1 MSGNSGGGNIVNE
14 TPRISALRIQTS
26 CYGVAVPVVIG
37 RQRCTGNMLY
47 YGDLQAIRH
56 EEKQSTGGGG
66 GKGGGGG
73 TTISNVSYTYRY
85 SMQVGVC
92 EGPVSVGEV
101 WMVSGSDKL
110 RLSQNP
116 QYGYVINAGG
126 TPNAYSS
133 VLLSRHPDQFFYY
146 PGLANFTAVDLGE
159 FSGDSPPSFSFEVF
173 GVGYDAAID
182 GADPAVAVRQ
192 IITDTRWGASAP
204 AKWFPP
210 VTGYGDYAVAMG
222 WSLGLEMAQQKPA
235 ADWIQEILDQTNAA
249 AVWAADRLTIVPF
262 GDTAVAGNGRSWVP
276 NVTPI
281 YDLTDDDFIGSADTP
296 ILVTR
301 KADSETYN
309 IQPVEFRNQANEY
322 NIESV
327 EGDDP
332 ASVAMFGAKKNSSTL
347 TAHGIRNAS
356 AAARLGKVRVQ
367 RIIRTR
373 NGYEFTLPWTYCCL
387 LPMDIVTL
395 TDSWLG
401 LDRHPVRLTNV
412 VEQATLEIKCEAE
425 DFPAGAGHAALVQRQ
440 GADGYSRDYNI
451 PAGRPISPFI
461 FEPPI
466 GLTDQPE
473 LWIGMSGGD
482 YWGGA
487 EIWVSFDGDTY
498 GKIGTITGK
507 SRIGYLQNSLP
518 ISVDPDNSSQP
529 VVDLSISGGKLIG
542 VSDEDLS
549 AFATAMLVDGEIIA
563 YKNADLVSSDKYK
576 LSVLR
581 RGIYGSAIAN
591 HSPGALCARLDGA
604 LFKYKYD
611 AQIAGKKISIKLVS
625 FNIFYAV
632 TETLDLIAPIEYTV
646 VGAKV
651 YSSISNVLIKE
662 SLVIAAGAVVPKL
675 SVSWQQASECK
686 FVRVRWRFGNGQW
699 NELPDV
705 YGESVDIVLQ
715 QSGRTEIQ
723 LTPWAIAAGETVSLL
738 INVAGKTAA
747 PADVSGFSINVL
759 GKNALL
765 NFDPSPDLDVIVG
778 GFLWVRHS
786 PLASGAVWGNSGD
799 LSVSTPGS
807 ATSVT
812 VPLLEGSYLARW
824 VDSSGNLSKNTA
836 ALAVSAEIV
845 GALNV
850 IAGGDEATAW
860 VGQKTNMAAT
870 AGHLRLVST
879 SAAGAYQTGIFDL
892 GAVYQSRVAVAVQF
906 SGFAVSSLL
915 DNRSEMIDVWADF
928 DGSLIETITAQVYF
942 SATNDDPNLSPV
954 WSAWQPLRVAT
965 DYTARAYRFELR
977 CASADS
983 ANNIDV
989 SSMVI
994 AIDVPDRTETF
1005 VNVTSGVQTYHV
1017 FFEKPFF
1024 SVPAIGVS
1032 IHNSVSGDYYK
1043 IANKSLLG
1051 FDIDFYNSA
1060 NVKISRTFDV
1070 TVKGY

>member
-1 MSGNSGGGNIVNE
+1 MSGNSGSGNIVNE

-133 VLLSRHPDQFFYY
+133 VLRSRHPGQFFYY

-222 WSLGLEMAQQKPA
+222 WVLGLEMAQQKPA

-262 GDTAVAGNGRSWVP
+262 GDTEVSGNGRIWVP

-281 YDLTDDDFIGSADTP
+281 YDLTDDDFIGSADAP

-347 TAHGIRNAS
+347 TAHGIRDAS

-387 LPMDIVTL
+387 LPMDIVML

-401 LDRHPVRLTNV
+401 LDHHPVRLTNV

-440 GADGYSRDYNI
+440 GADGYNKDFN
-451 PAGRPISPFI
+451 F
-461 FEPPI
+461 PP
-466 GLTDQPE
+466 
-473 LWIGMSGGD
+473 
-482 YWGGA
+482 
-487 EIWVSFDGDTY
+487 
-498 GKIGTITGK
+498 
-507 SRIGYLQNSLP
+507 
-518 ISVDPDNSSQP
+518 
-529 VVDLSISGGKLIG
+529 
-542 VSDEDLS
+542 
-549 AFATAMLVDGEIIA
+549 
-563 YKNADLVSSDKYK
+563 
-576 LSVLR
+576 
-581 RGIYGSAIAN
+581 SAIATPAFIESN
-591 HSPGALCARLDGA
+591 RIKPTKLGISIGVAVAPLNENWGGCDIYVSLDGSTYQFMARSFKSARYGTTKTGISNLPSEQVGVSLFGIGGQLNSAADISASTLQTLSVISEEYVSYSTATLDSENSYTLTLGSRGALHTDA
-604 LFKYKYD
+604 L
-611 AQIAGKKISIKLVS
+611 QH
-625 FNIFYAV
+625 
-632 TETLDLIAPIEYTV
+632 
-646 VGAKV
+646 
-651 YSSISNVLIKE
+651 SS
-662 SLVIAAGAVVPKL
+662 G
-675 SVSWQQASECK
+675 CK
-686 FVRVRWRFGNGQW
+686 FVRV
-699 NELPDV
+699 D
-705 YGESVDIVLQ
+705 DAIVW
-715 QSGRTEIQ
+715 SDPID
-723 LTPWAIAAGETVSLL
+723 ANL
-738 INVAGKTAA
+738 IGKTVYFKICSFNQFGGAIEPIESA
-747 PADVSGFSINVL
+747 NVYSHVVSGGYARRSPPNVSGFVASVLSGLINLSWSAADDDDV
-759 GKNALL
+759 KNYGYGRIK
-765 NFDPSPDLDVIVG
+765 FSEKQ
-778 GFLWVRHS
+778 
-786 PLASGAVWGNSGD
+786 SGATWADGIEIGRRV
-799 LSVSTPGS
+799 PGS
-807 ATSVT
+807 SSAVSL
-812 VPLLEGSYLARW
+812 PALSGSYLMKW
-824 VDSSGNLSKNTA
+824 VDSSGIESDAPAIVTTTAPTVIAMNAVAEINEAFGLWSGNKTDMSYIPTYGGILLDSKKTVSQMDLNISEWPNLSAIGGVVDAGQYRCASPVDIGSVQVCRVTT
-836 ALAVSAEIV
+836 AVSA
-845 GALNV
+845 GAFCVTDMISVRGNV
-850 IAGGDEATAW
+850 
-860 VGQKTNMAAT
+860 
-870 AGHLRLVST
+870 
-879 SAAGAYQTGIFDL
+879 
-892 GAVYQSRVAVAVQF
+892 
-906 SGFAVSSLL
+906 
-915 DNRSEMIDVWADF
+915 SEW
-928 DGSLIETITAQVYF
+928 
-942 SATNDDPNLSPV
+942 
-954 WSAWQPLRVAT
+954 
-965 DYTARAYRFELR
+965 
-977 CASADS
+977 
-983 ANNIDV
+983 
-989 SSMVI
+989 
-994 AIDVPDRTETF
+994 
-1005 VNVTSGVQTYHV
+1005 
-1017 FFEKPFF
+1017 
-1024 SVPAIGVS
+1024 
-1032 IHNSVSGDYYK
+1032 NSVSGLDVHEYSVVPQIRVSNDGISWGEWFDFVTGDISARFFDFRINVENQYDYNNVLINSLKMQVDMPDKIQSGNDLQSAYAAKTILFVEPFYK
-1043 IANKSLLG
+1043 IPAVAVTAQDMATGDYFTIQNKTVSG
-1051 FDIDFYNSA
+1051 FDILFKNLSSQI
-1060 NVKISRTFDV
+1060 VIRTFDY
-1070 TVKGY
+1070 TAKGY